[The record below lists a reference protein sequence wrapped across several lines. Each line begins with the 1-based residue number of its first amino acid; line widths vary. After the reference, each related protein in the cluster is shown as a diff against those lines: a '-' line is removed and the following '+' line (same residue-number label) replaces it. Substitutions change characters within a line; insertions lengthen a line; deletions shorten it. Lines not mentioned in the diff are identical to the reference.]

1 MQGADIYRASGS
13 LRRSPSAWR
22 NNDLEVFS
30 RSSREEDDE
39 EALKWAAL
47 EKLPTVSR
55 LRKGI
60 LTSSEGGASEIN
72 IHDLGWVER
81 KALLERLVKVAEE
94 DNEKFLL
101 KLKNRVARV
110 GIDFPTIEVRFEHL
124 NIEAQAF
131 VGTNAL
137 PTILNFITS
146 LFEGFL
152 IDMGI
157 LSSRKKKLTILNDVS
172 GIIKPSRLTLLLGP
186 PSSGKTTLLLALAG
200 KLDPALKC
208 SGKVTYNGH
217 GLDEFVPQRTV
228 AYISQHDL
236 HIGEMTV
243 RETLAFS
250 ARCQGVGDRYELLA
264 ELSRREKQA
273 NIKPD
278 PDMDVYMKAV
288 ATEGQEANVIT
299 DYVLKARV
307 LGLEV
312 CADIMVGDEMLR
324 GISGGQRKR
333 VTTGEMLVGPA
344 KVLFMDEISTGLD
357 SSTTFQI
364 VNSLKQTVHI
374 LNGTAIISLLQP
386 APETYNLFDDIILLS
401 DGQIVYQ
408 GPREHVLSFF
418 ESMGFKCPERKGV
431 ADFLQEVTSRKDQ
444 QQYWVHKDQPYR
456 FVTAN
461 EFSEA
466 FQSFHVGKE
475 LRDELGV
482 PYEKTKSHPAALTT
496 KKYGVGRKELLKA
509 CISREYLLM
518 KRNSFVYIFKF
529 IQLTIMAFITM
540 TLFLRTEM
548 RNDSIEGGGIYM
560 GALFF
565 GLIAIMFN
573 GMSEISMTIA
583 KLPVFF
589 KQRDLLFFP
598 SWAYALPTCILKIP
612 ISFLEVSLWVFLT
625 YYVIGFDP
633 NVERLFRQYL
643 ILVLVTQMSSGL
655 FRFIAAAGRN
665 MVVANTFGAFA
676 LLILFALG
684 GFVLSREDIK
694 KWWIWGYWISP
705 MMYGQNALMVN
716 EFLGNQWR
724 RILPGSN
731 VPLGITILKSRGFF
745 QDPRWYWFGVGGLLG
760 FIVLFNFFYTMA
772 LAYLKPFEKIQAVI
786 SEELEEKE
794 QAESSS
800 EVQDDTKTSISS
812 KSSSMD
818 EVTTG
823 NKKKGMV
830 LPFEPHSIT
839 FDDII
844 YSVDMPQEIKEQG
857 VNEDK
862 LVLLKGVSGSFR
874 PGVLTALM
882 GVSGAGKTTLMDVLA
897 GRKTSGYI
905 EGNITVSGF
914 PKKQE
919 TFARVSGYCEQNDIH
934 SPHVTVYESLLYSAW
949 LRLPEKVNAETR
961 KMFIDEVMDLVEL
974 NPLRQAQVG
983 LPGVNGLSTEQ
994 RKRLTIA
1001 VELVANPSIIFMDEP
1016 TSGLDARAAAIV
1028 MRTVRNTV
1036 DTGRTVVC
1044 TIHQPSI
1051 DIFEAF
1057 DELFLMKRGGQ
1068 EIYVGPLGHLSKHLI
1083 DYFEGIQGVSKIK
1096 DGYNPATWMLEVS
1109 TTAQELALGVDFA
1122 DIYKKSELYKR
1133 NKTLIKDL
1141 SKPAPGSKEL
1151 YFPTQFSQPFL
1162 TQCAACLWKQ
1172 RWSYWRNPA
1181 YTAVRLLFTTV
1192 IALMFGTLFW
1202 DLGTKTK
1209 KRQDLANAMG
1219 SMYAAVLFLGIQ
1231 NAASVQ
1237 PVVAVERT
1245 VFYREKA
1252 AGMYSAM
1259 PYAIAQVLIEIPYIF
1274 VQAVVYGLIVYV
1286 MIGFEWAAAKFLW
1299 YLFFMYFT
1307 LLYFTFYGMMAVA
1320 VTPNHHIAGI
1330 VSSAFYG
1337 IWNVFSGFVIPR
1349 PRIPIWWRWYYYIC
1363 PVSWTLYGLVV
1374 SQFGDIQD
1382 VLENGET
1389 VEQYLRNYLGFKHEF
1404 IGIVAVIIIAFT
1416 ILFGAIF
1423 TVSIRSFN
1431 FQIR

>member
-1 MQGADIYRASGS
+1 
-13 LRRSPSAWR
+13 
-22 NNDLEVFS
+22 
-30 RSSREEDDE
+30 
-39 EALKWAAL
+39 
-47 EKLPTVSR
+47 
-55 LRKGI
+55 
-60 LTSSEGGASEIN
+60 
-72 IHDLGWVER
+72 
-81 KALLERLVKVAEE
+81 
-94 DNEKFLL
+94 
-101 KLKNRVARV
+101 
-110 GIDFPTIEVRFEHL
+110 
-124 NIEAQAF
+124 
-131 VGTNAL
+131 
-137 PTILNFITS
+137 
-146 LFEGFL
+146 
-152 IDMGI
+152 
-157 LSSRKKKLTILNDVS
+157 
-172 GIIKPSRLTLLLGP
+172 
-186 PSSGKTTLLLALAG
+186 
-200 KLDPALKC
+200 
-208 SGKVTYNGH
+208 
-217 GLDEFVPQRTV
+217 
-228 AYISQHDL
+228 
-236 HIGEMTV
+236 MTV

-299 DYVLKARV
+299 DYVLKV

-312 CADIMVGDEMLR
+312 CADTMVGNEMLR

-731 VPLGITILKSRGFF
+731 ETLGITILKSRGFF

-772 LAYLKPFEKIQAVI
+772 LAYLKRE
-786 SEELEEKE
+786 
-794 QAESSS
+794 
-800 EVQDDTKTSISS
+800 
-812 KSSSMD
+812 
-818 EVTTG
+818 
-823 NKKKGMV
+823 
-830 LPFEPHSIT
+830 
-839 FDDII
+839 
-844 YSVDMPQEIKEQG
+844 YS
-857 VNEDK
+857 
-862 LVLLKGVSGSFR
+862 
-874 PGVLTALM
+874 
-882 GVSGAGKTTLMDVLA
+882 
-897 GRKTSGYI
+897 
-905 EGNITVSGF
+905 
-914 PKKQE
+914 
-919 TFARVSGYCEQNDIH
+919 
-934 SPHVTVYESLLYSAW
+934 
-949 LRLPEKVNAETR
+949 
-961 KMFIDEVMDLVEL
+961 
-974 NPLRQAQVG
+974 
-983 LPGVNGLSTEQ
+983 
-994 RKRLTIA
+994 
-1001 VELVANPSIIFMDEP
+1001 
-1016 TSGLDARAAAIV
+1016 
-1028 MRTVRNTV
+1028 
-1036 DTGRTVVC
+1036 
-1044 TIHQPSI
+1044 
-1051 DIFEAF
+1051 
-1057 DELFLMKRGGQ
+1057 
-1068 EIYVGPLGHLSKHLI
+1068 
-1083 DYFEGIQGVSKIK
+1083 
-1096 DGYNPATWMLEVS
+1096 
-1109 TTAQELALGVDFA
+1109 
-1122 DIYKKSELYKR
+1122 
-1133 NKTLIKDL
+1133 
-1141 SKPAPGSKEL
+1141 
-1151 YFPTQFSQPFL
+1151 
-1162 TQCAACLWKQ
+1162 
-1172 RWSYWRNPA
+1172 
-1181 YTAVRLLFTTV
+1181 
-1192 IALMFGTLFW
+1192 
-1202 DLGTKTK
+1202 
-1209 KRQDLANAMG
+1209 
-1219 SMYAAVLFLGIQ
+1219 
-1231 NAASVQ
+1231 
-1237 PVVAVERT
+1237 
-1245 VFYREKA
+1245 
-1252 AGMYSAM
+1252 
-1259 PYAIAQVLIEIPYIF
+1259 
-1274 VQAVVYGLIVYV
+1274 
-1286 MIGFEWAAAKFLW
+1286 
-1299 YLFFMYFT
+1299 
-1307 LLYFTFYGMMAVA
+1307 
-1320 VTPNHHIAGI
+1320 
-1330 VSSAFYG
+1330 
-1337 IWNVFSGFVIPR
+1337 
-1349 PRIPIWWRWYYYIC
+1349 
-1363 PVSWTLYGLVV
+1363 
-1374 SQFGDIQD
+1374 
-1382 VLENGET
+1382 
-1389 VEQYLRNYLGFKHEF
+1389 F
-1404 IGIVAVIIIAFT
+1404 IGSY
-1416 ILFGAIF
+1416 L
-1423 TVSIRSFN
+1423 
-1431 FQIR
+1431 